1 MQITV
6 TQEEYNRSPSY
17 ALGVATGQVAGGF
30 SITTVA
36 NKPDGVFDGTY
47 TITIPDGKI
56 TKAEFQAIIDNPEQ
70 APDVDK
76 YKRDRAAAYPS
87 IGDQLDM
94 QYHDGVNGTTTW
106 ADAIAAVKTKY
117 AKP

>member
-1 MQITV
+1 M
-6 TQEEYNRSPSY
+6 
-17 ALGVATGQVAGGF
+17 ATLNQWK
-30 SITTVA
+30 TT
-36 NKPDGVFDGTY
+36 
-47 TITIPDGKI
+47 I
-56 TKAEFQAIIDNPEQ
+56 KADNPSLTKMVNGDSIDLSTAEYDKTINEWAQ
-70 APDVDK
+70 ASFDQEVETALIADGGQSAK
-76 YKRDRAAAYPS
+76 YAQYRAAAYPS